1 VFLFIDTSGNRERI
15 KMKKIN
21 NNLLIRT
28 VNGERFTPY
37 SLAIKLNAKVILES
51 ASFDQGKS
59 RYSILLIKE
68 AFKVVQ
74 QQNDI
79 YIEINNKRKNI
90 KSSAPD
96 IFSILL
102 YFADQHLKKDSM
114 FPIPTGGIGFLS
126 YEFATNCDTIVFK
139 KKQDSLNLPDACF
152 IFGNIYIIF
161 DHFTDKLHMIG
172 INYAE
177 SKIDLNNELDYI
189 EEKLN
194 DLNFNYLNNQE
205 KKFPAEV
212 IHGEGEKKEFIRA
225 VGLVKDEIIKGNLL
239 QGVLSRRITVKTEMP
254 AIEAYKNLRSVNPS
268 PYMFFLDF
276 GEYQL
281 FGASPEAHVQV
292 KNKNAV
298 INPIAGTR
306 RRGNNE
312 DEDILLAEELLNDEK
327 EKAEHLMLVDLARND
342 LGRVAM
348 TNTVQVRDYMEIK
361 KFSHVMHITSK
372 VEARLKPGLTGMDAI
387 KATFPAGTV
396 SGAPKIKAIEIID
409 SIEKPP
415 RRFYAGLVGYIES
428 GGDLDT
434 CITIRSALK
443 KDGFLYLQAGAGIV
457 YDSLALR
464 EYEETCEKLEALAV
478 AIGVKI

>member
-1 VFLFIDTSGNRERI
+1 
-15 KMKKIN
+15 MKKHN
-21 NNLLIRT
+21 NSLIIRT
-28 VNGERFTPY
+28 VTGERFTPY
-37 SLAIKLNAKVILES
+37 SLAKKLNAKAILES

-74 QQNDI
+74 QKNEI
-79 YIEINNKRKNI
+79 YMEVNGTRKNI
-90 KSSAPD
+90 KSSASD
-96 IFSILL
+96 ILSILL
-102 YFADQHLKKDSM
+102 YFADQHPKKNS
-114 FPIPTGGIGFLS
+114 PIPIPAGGIGFLS
-126 YEFATNCDTIVFK
+126 YEFASNCDTIVFSK
-139 KKQDSLNLPDACF
+139 KDDNLNLPDACF

-161 DHFTDKLHMIG
+161 DHFTDKLHIIG
-172 INYAE
+172 LNYTESIIDINKE
-177 SKIDLNNELDYI
+177 LNFI
-189 EEKLN
+189 EEQLN
-194 DLNFNYLNNQE
+194 DLNFNYLNNTTKE
-205 KKFPAEV
+205 FLTEV
-212 IHGEGEKKEFIRA
+212 ISVENDREEFIKG
-225 VGLVKDEIIKGNLL
+225 VGVVKDEIIKGNLL
-239 QGVLSRRITVKTEMP
+239 QGVLSRRIKVKTDMP

-268 PYMFFLDF
+268 PYMFYLEF
-276 GEYQL
+276 GEFQM

-292 KNKNAV
+292 KNKISI

-306 RRGNNE
+306 RRGKDDNE
-312 DEDILLAEELLNDEK
+312 DRLLAEELINDDK

-342 LGRVAM
+342 LGRVSM
-348 TNTVQVRDYMEIK
+348 TGSVKVTDYMKVK

-372 VEARLKPGLTGMDAI
+372 VEGKLIPGLTGMDAI

-409 SIEKPP
+409 GIEKTP

-457 YDSLALR
+457 YDSSAGR
-464 EYEETCEKLEALAV
+464 EYEETGEKLEALAV
-478 AIGVKI
+478 AIGVEGFYAPVSGN

>member
-1 VFLFIDTSGNRERI
+1 MG
-15 KMKKIN
+15 KQN
-21 NNLLIRT
+21 NNLIIRT
-28 VNGERFTPY
+28 VTGERFTPY
-37 SLAIKLNAKVILES
+37 SLARKLNAKAILES

-74 QQNDI
+74 QKNNI
-79 YIEINNKRKNI
+79 YMEVNGARKNI
-90 KSSAPD
+90 KSSASD
-96 IFSILL
+96 ILSILL
-102 YFADQHLKKDSM
+102 YFANQHPKKISK
-114 FPIPTGGIGFLS
+114 FPMPTGGIGFLS
-126 YEFATNCDTIVFK
+126 YEFASNCDTISFTK
-139 KKQDSLNLPDACF
+139 KNDNLDLPDASF

-161 DHFTDKLHMIG
+161 DHFTDQLHMMG

-177 SKIDLNNELDYI
+177 SKIDINKELNLI
-189 EEKLN
+189 EEQLN
-194 DLNFNYLNNQE
+194 DLNFNYLNNQAKE
-205 KKFPAEV
+205 FTAEV
-212 IHGEGEKKEFIRA
+212 IYGEDEKEEFIKG
-225 VGLVKDEIIKGNLL
+225 VGVVKDEIIKGNLL
-239 QGVLSRRITVKTEMP
+239 QGVLSRRITVKTEMS

-268 PYMFFLDF
+268 PYMFYLDF
-276 GEYQL
+276 GAYQL

-292 KNKNAV
+292 KNEITV

-306 RRGNNE
+306 RRGKDEYE
-312 DEDILLAEELLNDEK
+312 DRLLAEELLNDEK

-342 LGRVAM
+342 LGRVSM
-348 TNTVQVRDYMEIK
+348 TKSVLVTDYMKVK

-372 VEARLKPGLTGMDAI
+372 VEGRLKPGLTGIDAI

-409 SIEKPP
+409 GIEKTP
-415 RRFYAGLVGYIES
+415 RRFYAGLVGYIET

-457 YDSLALR
+457 YDSSAMR
-464 EYEETCEKLEALAV
+464 EYEETGEKLEALAV
-478 AIGVKI
+478 AIGVEV

>member
-1 VFLFIDTSGNRERI
+1 ME
-15 KMKKIN
+15 KQM
-21 NNLLIRT
+21 NNLKIRT
-28 VNGERFTPY
+28 VTGERFTPY
-37 SLAIKLNAKVILES
+37 SLARKLNAKVILES

-74 QQNDI
+74 QQQNI
-79 YIEINNKRKNI
+79 FMLVNGKRKKI
-90 KSSAPD
+90 KSSASD
-96 IFSILL
+96 ILSILL
-102 YFADQHLKKDSM
+102 YFADQHPKKNSP

-126 YEFATNCDTIVFK
+126 YEFASNCDTIIFTEK
-139 KKQDSLNLPDACF
+139 DDNLDLPDACF
-152 IFGNIYIIF
+152 IFGNVYIIF
-161 DHFTDKLHMIG
+161 DHFTDKLHIIG
-172 INYAE
+172 INYSE
-177 SKIDLNNELDYI
+177 SKIDITKELNRI
-189 EEKLN
+189 EEQLN
-194 DLNFNYLNNQE
+194 DLNFNYLNNQARE
-205 KKFPAEV
+205 YSAEV
-212 IHGEGEKKEFIRA
+212 ISEEDEKEEYIRD
-225 VGLVKDEIIKGNLL
+225 VGVVKNEIIKGNLL
-239 QGVLSRRITVKTEMP
+239 QGVLSRRITVKTEMS

-268 PYMFFLDF
+268 PYMFYLDF

-292 KNKNAV
+292 KNRTAV

-306 RRGNNE
+306 RRGKEEEE
-312 DEDILLAEELLNDEK
+312 DKLLAEELLNDEK

-342 LGRVAM
+342 LGRVSM
-348 TNTVQVRDYMEIK
+348 TGSVQVTDYMKVK

-372 VEARLKPGLTGMDAI
+372 VEGRLKPGLTGMDAI

-409 SIEKPP
+409 SIEKTP
-415 RRFYAGLVGYIES
+415 RRFYAGLVGYMES

-457 YDSLALR
+457 YDSSALR
-464 EYEETCEKLEALAV
+464 EYEETGEKLEALTV
-478 AIGVKI
+478 AIGVEKYFAPVSGT

>member
-1 VFLFIDTSGNRERI
+1 MEKQKNSLI
-15 KMKKIN
+15 
-21 NNLLIRT
+21 IRT
-28 VNGERFTPY
+28 VTGERFTPY
-37 SLAIKLNAKVILES
+37 SLAIKLHAKAILES

-74 QQNDI
+74 QKNDI
-79 YIEINNKRKNI
+79 YMEVNGARKNI
-90 KSSAPD
+90 RSSAPD
-96 IFSILL
+96 ILSILL
-102 YFADQHLKKDSM
+102 YFANQHPQKNSN

-126 YEFATNCDTIVFK
+126 YEFASNCDTITFNK
-139 KKQDSLNLPDACF
+139 KNDNLNLPDACF

-177 SKIDLNNELDYI
+177 SNINLKKELNII
-189 EEKLN
+189 EEQLN
-194 DLNFNYLNNQE
+194 DLNFNYLDNRTKE
-205 KKFPAEV
+205 FPAE
-212 IHGEGEKKEFIRA
+212 IISGEDKKGEFIKG
-225 VGLVKDEIIKGNLL
+225 VGVVKDEIIKGNLL
-239 QGVLSRRITVKTEMP
+239 QGVLSRRITVKTEIS

-268 PYMFFLDF
+268 PYMFYLDF

-292 KNKNAV
+292 KKEVAV

-306 RRGNNE
+306 RRGKDEEE
-312 DEDILLAEELLNDEK
+312 DSHLEKELLDCEK
-327 EKAEHLMLVDLARND
+327 ERAEHLMLVDLARND
-342 LGRVAM
+342 LGHVSK
-348 TNTVQVRDYMEIK
+348 TGSVKVIDYMKVK

-372 VEARLKPGLTGMDAI
+372 VEGKLKPGLTGMDAI

-409 SIEKPP
+409 GIEKDP
-415 RRFYAGLVGYIES
+415 RRFYAGLVGYIET
-428 GGDLDT
+428 GGNLDT

-443 KDGFLYLQAGAGIV
+443 KDEFLYLQAGAGIV
-457 YDSLALR
+457 YDSSAMR
-464 EYEETCEKLEALAV
+464 EYEETGEKLEALAV
-478 AIGVKI
+478 AIGVEV